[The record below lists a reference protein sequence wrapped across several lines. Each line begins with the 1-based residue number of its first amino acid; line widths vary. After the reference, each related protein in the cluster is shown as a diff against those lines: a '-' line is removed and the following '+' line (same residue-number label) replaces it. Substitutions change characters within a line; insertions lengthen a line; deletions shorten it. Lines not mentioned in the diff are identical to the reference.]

1 MLCLGLLGHA
11 ALAQSVEHLTRNEK
25 VVSSILTGGSVF
37 LLARSSVRSVVIRAP
52 VCRAALITNHRTVA
66 AQGSAVRRAGV
77 ECDGVGGYARVL
89 ETPVDHHVHH

>member
-52 VCRAALITNHRTVA
+52 VCRAALITNHRTVTDAQSGGGA
-66 AQGSAVRRAGV
+66 AGTVDRPVSH
-77 ECDGVGGYARVL
+77 EP
-89 ETPVDHHVHH
+89 ETFTG